1 MQNGDHIIPVAGSQS
16 AVEPKSGLRPDKV
29 HASLLVRLVE
39 VVVVGDLDGE
49 AVGVFGAGSVVAALG
64 RLARVGVLGLGGE
77 GDVVVD
83 ELPPGHQQDRHSV
96 VVEPFVLDN
105 QKICLSIYLSTY
117 LSIFLSIYLYFYLF
131 V

>member
-1 MQNGDHIIPVAGSQS
+1 M
-16 AVEPKSGLRPDKV
+16 
-29 HASLLVRLVE
+29 RLVE

-83 ELPPGHQQDRHSV
+83 ELAPGDQHDGDGV
-96 VVEPFVLDN
+96 VVEALVLMHRAGHGTGRGEGRALKDN
-105 QKICLSIYLSTY
+105 IR
-117 LSIFLSIYLYFYLF
+117 
-131 V
+131 